1 MKKVPSAAPSIPAS
15 PDRLIRVKEL
25 RSMLGGA
32 SISTIY
38 RWIAKGIL
46 PEPQRLTPRF
56 IGWRASDIVDFL
68 NSRKNGEGNND

>member
-1 MKKVPSAAPSIPAS
+1 MEKSVSAPTN
-15 PDRLIRVKEL
+15 RLIRVKEL
-25 RSMLGGA
+25 RQMLGGA
-32 SISTIY
+32 SLSTIY

-46 PEPQRLTPRF
+46 PEPRRISPRY